1 MRHLV
6 FLVLYFIALD
16 LSAQAVFFNHIAQED
31 GLRNGNVRAM
41 LKDHQGFMW
50 IGTED
55 GLHRYDGYSMKVY
68 RNIKFDSTSLGS
80 NFVLCL
86 FEDSHHN
93 LWVGTLDGGLYV
105 YKRAHDSF
113 KHIEVPTHSDST
125 ARVAIRTI
133 IEGKNDFLY
142 VGSDNLSRASV
153 GDPDSMHFEKV
164 SLPIDTMKDSGIRI
178 STLVENFDAT
188 LLVSINTQ
196 GLYYYDVMHRIFYPH
211 EIGSIEKNIQAIY
224 VDRLRKLIWIGSW
237 VNGLLVYDPATKKS
251 RRILSGRDSKSLR
264 SNFVA
269 SITGDA
275 AGNIWIAT
283 DNGLS
288 VVGNNVNPFMNLTV
302 TTYLPDK
309 TNQTGLHGNVIKS
322 IYVDNTDKLWVGT
335 YYDGINV
342 YDKHSMNFGALRIVT
357 TNDGSGFGNV
367 NALQEDGKGNLW
379 IGLDGG
385 GLYRQPANVGS
396 FEPAERVPVPP
407 EIDKIKSMAFDT
419 RQNLWLGTWG
429 KGLWRMNANS
439 FLCTRITS
447 PGSSPDIGSEIISLD
462 ADPSGN
468 IWIGTFDRGLFRYI
482 PATNEARHISS
493 SVVNANLIDRVNAL
507 CMDSVGNLWIGK
519 EVGGLNFLVK
529 GETIYKNIPLEF
541 IDASTTVSTLY
552 YDKKHVL
559 WVGVP
564 NLGLVK
570 YDIVSRR
577 TTLYGEESALTNS
590 SIYAVRSDSLGRVW
604 VSHNAG
610 ISMLDEKERRFI
622 NFTKANGLT
631 ASQFNKNCVTTR
643 RNGDFVFG
651 NISGLNFFSPEHY
664 REARDDSPVVFTRLL
679 INNVEPVAGS
689 KALPENI
696 TTIRDLR
703 LRYNQN
709 SLAIEFAALKYDFS
723 QDTEYLYRLVGFND
737 EWQHTT
743 GQRLVSY
750 TNLHPG
756 SYSFEV
762 KARSGNAVDTFSHVH
777 VLSIVIVPAWWQT
790 KLFKL
795 SLVVLAVAMML
806 VFHRLR
812 VSFFIRQQKQLEDQ
826 VDKRTKK
833 LNETNELL
841 QLRINDINSINM
853 LLQDSQHEI
862 LEKNNEIQ
870 AQNEELTAQN
880 EQIIEQQ
887 DRLIQAREQLKEIN
901 SYLEKTVDERTEMLH
916 RTIGDLNKTV
926 FELDRFV
933 YSASHDLS
941 APLKSIRGLVELIYI
956 EKDPAKIF
964 GYIDYIKMSVMKQ
977 EAVIKSMVDYAR
989 NTHVLV
995 KAEKFLL
1002 RKLIEEVIA
1011 ELAFWSEASRIDYIN
1026 NVPEDTLLQTDRSR
1040 LKVVLH
1046 NLISNGIKY
1055 ADTSKSSSW
1064 IRFDCIKEAHLWKLT
1079 ISDNGIGIRE
1089 EYFDKIFN
1097 MYFRAT
1103 ELSKGSGLGLFIV
1116 KETLRKINGDISV
1129 GSEHGVYT
1137 SFEIRL
1143 PDIVSRIPDE
1153 RQ

>member
-1 MRHLV
+1 MRYLV
-6 FLVLYFIALD
+6 FLVLYFLTLK
-16 LSAQAVFFNHIAQED
+16 LSAQAVFFNHIAQDD
-31 GLRNGNVRAM
+31 GLRNGNVRAI
-41 LKDHQGFMW
+41 LKDHQGFIW

-68 RNIKFDSTSLGS
+68 RNIKLDSTSLGS
-80 NFVLCL
+80 NFVLSL

-105 YKRAHDSF
+105 YNRTRDSF
-113 KHIEVPTHSDST
+113 RHVHVPTRSHST
-125 ARVAIRTI
+125 TRVAIRSI
-133 IEGKNDFLY
+133 IQGENDFLY
-142 VGSDNLSRASV
+142 VGSDNLTRASI
-153 GDPDSMHFEKV
+153 GDPDSMRFEKV
-164 SLPIDTMKDSGIRI
+164 SLPIDTMEDPGIRI
-178 STLVENFDAT
+178 SALVENFDGT

-196 GLYYYDVMHRIFYPH
+196 GLYYYDVMHGIFYPH
-211 EIGSIEKNIQAIY
+211 EIGSIEKNIQAVY

-237 VNGLLVYDPATKKS
+237 VNGLLVYDLATKKS
-251 RRILSGRDSKSLR
+251 RRIISGHDSKSLR

-275 AGNIWIAT
+275 SGNIWIAT

-288 VVGNNVNPFMNLTV
+288 VVDKDVNPFDDLLV
-302 TTYLPDK
+302 TTYLPDNL
-309 TNQTGLHGNVIKS
+309 NQTGLHGSVIKS
-322 IYVDNTDKLWVGT
+322 VYVDNTDKLWVGT
-335 YYDGINV
+335 YYEGLNV
-342 YDKHSMNFGALRIVT
+342 YDKHSMNFGALRMLAT
-357 TNDGSGFGNV
+357 DDGSGFGNV
-367 NALQEDGKGNLW
+367 NALQEDSDGNLW

-385 GLYRQPANVGS
+385 GLYRQSALRN
-396 FEPAERVPVPP
+396 AERVATPP
-407 EIDKIKSMAFDT
+407 DVDKIKSMKLDANG
-419 RQNLWLGTWG
+419 NLWLGTWG
-429 KGLWRMNANS
+429 KGLWRMNTKS
-439 FLCTRITS
+439 RSCKRITTV
-447 PGSSPDIGSEIISLD
+447 PASSADIGSEIIALD

-468 IWIGTFDRGLFRYI
+468 IWVGTFDRGLFQYV
-482 PATNEARHISS
+482 PATGIVRHMRG
-493 SVVNANLIDRVNAL
+493 SVPNTNLIDRVNAL
-507 CMDSVGNLWIGK
+507 CRDSLGNLWIGK
-519 EVGGLNFLVK
+519 DVGGLNVLMN
-529 GETIYKNIPLEF
+529 GESTYRSIPLEF

-552 YDKKHVL
+552 CDRKNVL
-559 WVGVP
+559 WIGVP

-570 YDIVSRR
+570 YNVVSLHA
-577 TTLYGEESALTNS
+577 TVYGEENGLANN
-590 SIYAVRSDSLGRVW
+590 SIYAIRSDSLGRVW

-631 ASQFNKNCVTTR
+631 ASQFNKNCAVIR
-643 RNGDFVFG
+643 LNGDFVFG
-651 NISGLNFFSPEHY
+651 NISGLNFFNPADYHET
-664 REARDDSPVVFTRLL
+664 RDASPVVFTRLL
-679 INNVEPVAGS
+679 INNIEPVAGGNV
-689 KALPENI
+689 LPENI
-696 TTIRDLR
+696 TMIRELR
-703 LRYNQN
+703 LRYDQN
-709 SLAIEFAALKYDFS
+709 SLALEFAALNYDFS
-723 QDTEYLYRLVGFND
+723 QDTEYIYRLAGFND

-743 GQRLVSY
+743 KQRLISY

-756 SYSFEV
+756 AYLFEV
-762 KARSGNAVDTFSHVH
+762 KARSGTSANTSGQVQ
-777 VLSIVIVPAWWQT
+777 VLKIVIVPAWWQT
-790 KLFKL
+790 TFFKL

-812 VSFFIRQQKQLEDQ
+812 IRFFIRQQKQLEDQ

-880 EQIIEQQ
+880 EQIVEQQ
-887 DRLIQAREQLKEIN
+887 NRLIQAREQLEEIN
-901 SYLEKTVDERTEMLH
+901 SYLEKTVDERTETLH

-941 APLKSIRGLVELIYI
+941 APLKSIRGLVELIYL
-956 EKDPAKIF
+956 EKDPTKIY

-977 EAVIKSMVDYAR
+977 ETVIKSMVDYAR

-1002 RKLIEEVIA
+1002 KKLIEEVIA

-1026 NVPEDTLLQTDRSR
+1026 NVPEDTMLQTDKSR

-1055 ADTSKSSSW
+1055 ADASKSSSW
-1064 IRFDCIKEAHLWKLT
+1064 IRFDCIKEARFWKLT
-1079 ISDNGIGIRE
+1079 IRDNGIGIRE
-1089 EYFDKIFN
+1089 EYLDKIFN

-1116 KETLRKINGDISV
+1116 KETLRKINGEIHV
-1129 GSEHGVYT
+1129 GSEHGAYT
-1137 SFEIRL
+1137 SFEITL
-1143 PDIVSRIPDE
+1143 PDIASRTPEE
-1153 RQ
+1153 RR